1 MSRMDRYQNIHKKAK
16 PIKEKS
22 SPLLSWRRASK
33 KQAESEEEASP
44 SYEQTYDER
53 PSDSRYSTPYEEH
66 VHSGQQPQKKGL
78 FKKKQPKDP
87 RKKRSWWKIIVG
99 ILLFLFV
106 FSLISF
112 FVGKF
117 VAENDQ
123 SLEPATSETFN
134 GTQSTSGAHN
144 ILILGSDT
152 RGEDAGRA
160 DTIMVLQLD
169 GPARKPKLISFMRDS
184 FVTIPGVGDNKIN
197 AAYAYGGAELVRQ
210 TLLENFG
217 LNCQYYMKVDFK
229 SFEKVIDAMF
239 MNGVSIDAEKDLN
252 LDGVDIA
259 KGKQRMDGHVLLQ
272 YARFRMDEEG
282 DFGRVRR
289 QQQVMDAIFGQL
301 KNPLNLIRAPYAAG
315 KAIGYTSTDVP
326 MTFLVKNSFS
336 ILRGAGGIDR
346 LSVPADNTWSYG
358 QSDYAGSILVLDKQM
373 NREKIEQFLSK

>member
-289 QQQVMDAIFGQL
+289 QQQVMDAIFVQL